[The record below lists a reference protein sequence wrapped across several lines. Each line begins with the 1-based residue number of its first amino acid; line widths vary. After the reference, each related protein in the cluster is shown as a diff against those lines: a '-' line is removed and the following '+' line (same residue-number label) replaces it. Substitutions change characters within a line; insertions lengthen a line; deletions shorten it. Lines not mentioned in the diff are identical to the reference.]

1 VVVPSSPGDGAYR
14 RGQRADLLRFMT
26 AARHPLGF
34 GWLDA
39 AGSLDP
45 TRDVELWISCR
56 MTHVA
61 CLGVLADEPAAPGGP
76 GADALRDLAEHGV
89 RSLTGPLADAEY
101 GGWFS
106 AVGSTGVVDDAK
118 AAYAH
123 AFVVLA
129 ASSATVAAIDGARAL
144 LADAL
149 RVHDE
154 HFWDEAEGL
163 VVETWDR
170 SWQALEAYRGV
181 NAVMHTVEAFLA
193 AGDATGDPVWHERAG
208 RMARRVAAWAAG
220 NDWRIPEHFDP
231 TWSPLPDFN
240 RDRPADPFRPFGAT
254 IGHGLEWARLM
265 VQVDAGLADAAAALY
280 DRAVADGWA
289 VDGADGFVYT
299 TDWRGT
305 PVVHERMH
313 WVVAEA
319 AAAASA
325 LERVTGEQRYAD
337 DAARWW
343 AYADRHLVDH
353 ERGSWH
359 HELDTANRPSA
370 TVWPGKPDVY
380 HAYQAALFPDLP
392 LVPSFAAA
400 LRARR

>member
-1 VVVPSSPGDGAYR
+1 MVDPSRPGDGTYR
-14 RGQRADLLRFMT
+14 QGQRADLLRFM
-26 AARHPLGF
+26 AGARHPLGF
-34 GWLDA
+34 GWLDT

-45 TRDVELWISCR
+45 GHDVELWITCR

-61 CLGVLADEPAAPGGP
+61 CLGVLAAEPAAPGGP
-76 GADALRDLAEHGV
+76 GPDALTQLAEHGI
-89 RSLTGPLADAEY
+89 RSLTGPLADEEY

-106 AVGSTGVVDDAK
+106 AVGTGGVVDDAK

-129 ASSATVAAIDGARAL
+129 ASSATVADIDEAPAL
-144 LADAL
+144 LAEAL
-149 RVHDE
+149 RIHDE
-154 HFWDEAEGL
+154 HFWDDAEGL

-170 SWQALEAYRGV
+170 SWSAAEPYRGV

-193 AGDATGDPVWHERAG
+193 AGDATGDAVWHDRAG
-208 RMARRVAAWAAG
+208 RMARRVAGWAAA

-231 TWSPLPDFN
+231 SWTPLPDFN
-240 RDRPADPFRPFGAT
+240 RDRPADPFRPYGAT
-254 IGHGLEWARLM
+254 IGHGLEWARLL

-280 DRAVADGWA
+280 DRAVTDGWA

-299 TDWRGT
+299 TDWGGT
-305 PVVHERMH
+305 PVVRERMH

-319 AAAASA
+319 VNAAST
-325 LERVTGEQRYAD
+325 LERVTGEQRYVD

-343 AYADRHLVDH
+343 AYADRHLVDR

-359 HELDTANRPSA
+359 HELDPTNRPSA

-380 HAYQAALFPDLP
+380 HAYQAALLPDLP